1 MKKVLL
7 LAGLMLVLGCTRAG
21 IVTDLSDL
29 RVGDR
34 TQVEGTL
41 VALTQRG
48 FILADKAGNNAYVY
62 VGPDFDSEYYTIG
75 DHVDVKADVTSYRG
89 LVELQNAVV
98 NRRGA
103 ANHYYPSPYE
113 ITESDF
119 QTYISSPQRRVEYIS
134 STGAIVSNMID
145 KFYLFL
151 SGDSSG
157 DLEFEF
163 PVVDMNQY
171 LYSNTGKEA
180 RIEGYSLWSK
190 DYDSNTSV
198 LCVVLTS
205 IEFI

>member
-34 TQVEGTL
+34 TQVAGTL

-48 FILADKAGNNAYVY
+48 FILADKVGNNAYVY
-62 VGPDFDSEYYTIG
+62 VGPDFDPGYFTIG
-75 DHVDVKADVTSYRG
+75 YHVEVKADVTSYRG
-89 LVELQNAVV
+89 LVELQNAEVDMI
-98 NRRGA
+98 GP

-134 STGAIVSNMID
+134 STGVIVPNTLGNM
-145 KFYLFL
+145 FYLVWGEDY
-151 SGDSSG
+151 SRA
-157 DLEFEF
+157 LEFEF

-171 LYSNTGKEA
+171 LRKQVK
-180 RIEGYSLWSK
+180 IEGYSLWSK
-190 DYDSNTSV
+190 DYESNTSV

>member
-34 TQVEGTL
+34 TQITGTL
-41 VALTQRG
+41 TALTQRG

-62 VGPDFDSEYYTIG
+62 VGPDFDPGYFTIG
-75 DHVDVKADVTSYRG
+75 YHVEVKADVTSYRG
-89 LVELQNAVV
+89 LLELQNAEVDMI
-98 NRRGA
+98 GPEDY
-103 ANHYYPSPYE
+103 YYPSPYE

-119 QTYISSPQRRVEYIS
+119 QTYISSPRRRVEYIS
-134 STGAIVSNMID
+134 STGVIVPNTLGN
-145 KFYLFL
+145 KFYLVWGEDY
-151 SGDSSG
+151 SRA
-157 DLEFEF
+157 LEFEF

-171 LYSNTGKEA
+171 LRKQVK
-180 RIEGYSLWSK
+180 IEGYSLWSK

>member
-21 IVTDLSDL
+21 VVTDLSDL

-34 TQVEGTL
+34 TQVAGTL

-48 FILADKAGNNAYVY
+48 FILADKVGNNAYVY
-62 VGPDFDSEYYTIG
+62 VGPDFDPGYFTIG
-75 DHVDVKADVTSYRG
+75 YHVEVKADVTSYRG
-89 LVELQNAVV
+89 LVELQNAEVDMI
-98 NRRGA
+98 GPEDY
-103 ANHYYPSPYE
+103 YYPSPYE

-134 STGAIVSNMID
+134 STGVIVPNTLGN
-145 KFYLFL
+145 KFYLVWGEDY
-151 SGDSSG
+151 SRAI
-157 DLEFEF
+157 EFEF

-171 LYSNTGKEA
+171 LRKQVK
-180 RIEGYSLWSK
+180 IEGYSLWSK
-190 DYDSNTSV
+190 DYESNTSV

>member
-34 TQVEGTL
+34 TQITGTL
-41 VALTQRG
+41 TALTQRG

-62 VGPDFDSEYYTIG
+62 VGPDFDPGYFTIG
-75 DHVDVKADVTSYRG
+75 DHVEVKADVTSYRG
-89 LVELQNAVV
+89 LLELQNAEVDMI
-98 NRRGA
+98 GPEDY
-103 ANHYYPSPYE
+103 YYPSPYE

-134 STGAIVSNMID
+134 STGVIVPNTLGN
-145 KFYLFL
+145 KFYLVWGEDY
-151 SGDSSG
+151 SRAI
-157 DLEFEF
+157 EFEF

-171 LYSNTGKEA
+171 LRKQVK
-180 RIEGYSLWSK
+180 IEGYSLWSK
-190 DYDSNTSV
+190 DYESNTSV